1 MRKRIIVSSLFIPVI
16 VGAVYFGFL
25 HSIFLFLFVLL
36 LSILAAKELSEIN
49 RMIFQHTGR
58 AYRSLVLWALPGAC
72 VICYYYA
79 QSFLQ
84 FGTVVSAIVM
94 ALPLVCF
101 FFFALRKPITGK
113 LGGSFLLYSAHYVY
127 TALFPLII
135 FIMRQEKRGMFHIFL
150 LFLLA
155 WFNDAAAYFIGSLFG
170 RTRGIVKYS
179 PNKSLE
185 GYAGAFVLTI
195 LLAAALRGIFGVKF
209 PLDWVQALS
218 IGVLLAVLAPVGDLV
233 ESVLKRKAGMKDS
246 SHLIPGLGGVLDIFD
261 SILMS
266 APFYY
271 ILLKYVFGM

>member
-16 VGAVYFGFL
+16 VAAVYFRFL

-36 LSILAAKELSEIN
+36 LSIFAAKELSEIN
-49 RMIFQHTGR
+49 RLIFQSSGQ
-58 AYRSLVLWALPGAC
+58 AYHSLFLWALPGAG

-84 FGTVVSAIVM
+84 FGNVVSAIVTV
-94 ALPLVCF
+94 LPLVFF
-101 FFFALRKPITGK
+101 FFFALRKPLTGK
-113 LGGSFLLYSAHYVY
+113 PAGSFLLYGAHYVY

-135 FIMRQEKRGMFHIFL
+135 FIMRQEKRGVFHIFL
-150 LFLLA
+150 LFFLA
-155 WFNDAAAYFIGSLFG
+155 WFNDAAAYFIGSFFG

-195 LLAAALRGIFGVKF
+195 LLAAALRGIFGGRF
-209 PLDWVQALS
+209 PFDWTQTV
-218 IGVLLAVLAPVGDLV
+218 IVGVLFAVFAPVGDLV
-233 ESVLKRKAGMKDS
+233 ESVLKRRVGKKDS
-246 SHLIPGLGGVLDIFD
+246 SHLVPGLGGALDIFD

-266 APFYY
+266 VPFYY
-271 ILLKYVFGM
+271 ILVKYVFGK